1 MKKTV
6 ERLTVVLFVLLVF
19 GFATVF
25 LVQPDRSFSEQENR
39 SLQSLPRFRWD
50 KLTDGRFSEEMN
62 EYYADQFPL
71 RDFFVGCKGTVEI
84 LLGKGENNGVL
95 LGRDGYLA
103 TRLYNMLCS
112 DGTVR
117 TEHDAFDEAHVQA
130 AAQGVLNAGQNLNVP
145 FCAMLMG
152 RTVDVASTSFD
163 YPADYSNALRNT
175 LSSVLGNSDAY
186 VDTISMYRELFE
198 RGEYVYYKTDHHW
211 TTRGAYYGYVA
222 VMESFGM
229 EGEILPMEAFS
240 KAVVSEDFYG
250 TAWSAGGMKFVDA
263 DSMEFWT
270 LGNEDDFSV
279 VADGKE
285 LDGFYN
291 EEYLAKKDKY
301 SAFLDGTHDVVTVSR
316 KDGTKRPTLV
326 VFRDSFGSS
335 LAPFLAQHF
344 DLVLL
349 NLSSYRTDYTDVT
362 RYAEEYDADMV
373 LLEYTLENV
382 LEDNRLNK
390 LR

>member
-6 ERLTVVLFVLLVF
+6 DRVTVALFVLLIF
-19 GFATVF
+19 GFAIGF
-25 LVQPDRSFSEQENR
+25 IALSDNSFSEQENR
-39 SLQSLPRFRWD
+39 SLQSFPRFRWD
-50 KLTDGRFSEEMN
+50 KLADGRFSQEMN
-62 EYYADQFPL
+62 VYYADQFPL
-71 RDFFVGCKGTVEI
+71 RDFLVGCKGTVEI

-95 LGRDGYLA
+95 LGEDGYIA
-103 TRLYNMLCS
+103 NRLYNMFCS

-117 TEHDAFDEAHVQA
+117 KEHDAFDKSHLQS
-130 AAQGVLNAGQNLNVP
+130 AAQGILEVERSLNLP

-152 RTVDVASTSFD
+152 RTVDVASSTFD
-163 YPADYSNALRNT
+163 YPIQYSNELRDT
-175 LSSVLGNSDAY
+175 LSSVLGESNAY
-186 VDTISMYRELFE
+186 IDTISMYRDLFE

-229 EGEILPMEAFS
+229 EKEILPMEAFS
-240 KAVVSEDFYG
+240 KVVASEEFYG
-250 TAWSAGGMKFVDA
+250 TTWSAGGMKFVGPDRI
-263 DSMEFWT
+263 EFWT
-270 LGNEDDFSV
+270 LGNEDEFAV
-279 VADGKE
+279 VADGRE

-291 EEYLAKKDKY
+291 ESYLDKKDKY
-301 SAFLDGTHDVVTVSR
+301 SAFLDGTHDVVTVR
-316 KDGTKRPTLV
+316 RRDGAERPTLV

-362 RYAEEYDADMV
+362 RYAEEYEADMV
-373 LLEYTLENV
+373 LLIYTLENV

>member
-6 ERLTVVLFVLLVF
+6 ERIMVALFALLIF
-19 GFATVF
+19 GFGIGFIA
-25 LVQPDRSFSEQENR
+25 LSDRSFSEQENR
-39 SLQSLPRFRWD
+39 SLQGFPKFRWD
-50 KLTDGRFSEEMN
+50 KLADGRFSQEMN

-71 RDFFVGCKGTVEI
+71 RDFLVGCKGSVEL

-95 LGRDGYLA
+95 LGEDGYIA
-103 TRLYNMLCS
+103 KRLYNMLCS
-112 DGTVR
+112 DETVR
-117 TEHDAFDEAHVQA
+117 KDHDAFDMSHVQS
-130 AAQGVLNAGQNLNVP
+130 AAQGILNVEQRLDVP

-152 RTVDVASTSFD
+152 RTVDVAPSAFD
-163 YPADYSNALRNT
+163 YPIHYSNALRDT
-175 LSSVLGNSDAY
+175 LSSVLGTADAY
-186 VDTISMYRELFE
+186 VDTISMYRDLFA

-211 TTRGAYYGYVA
+211 TTRGAYYGDVA

-229 EGEILPMEAFS
+229 ESEILPMDAFTKTVAS
-240 KAVVSEDFYG
+240 DSFYG
-250 TAWSAGGMKFVDA
+250 TTWSAGGMKFVGPDRI
-263 DSMEFWT
+263 EFWSI
-270 LGNEDDFSV
+270 GNEDEFSV

-285 LDGFYN
+285 LNGFYN
-291 EEYLAKKDKY
+291 KDYLEKKDKY

-316 KDGTKRPTLV
+316 KNGAERPTLV

-373 LLEYTLENV
+373 LLIYTLENV